1 LNAFLFACAA
11 IVVAATGAG
20 LLAQLRRRGAADR
33 MMGVQLAG
41 TGAGA
46 AILLIAA
53 ATGVDAAL
61 DVALTLG
68 LLAAVA
74 AAALV
79 LLPEAGEDPEP

>member
-1 LNAFLFACAA
+1 LSARRSDS
-11 IVVAATGAG
+11 ATPSGRCG
-20 LLAQLRRRGAADR
+20 VERVPVRL
-33 MMGVQLAG
+33 GVQLAG